1 MSADISGIGGRITV
15 LTLVATRGKISV
27 EVLLGDGA
35 ARGQAADRARR
46 EPLNRVLRP
55 KRNANEAREVLYPR
69 L

>member
-15 LTLVATRGKISV
+15 LTLVATRGI
-27 EVLLGDGA
+27 E
-35 ARGQAADRARR
+35 RARR